1 MKFGTKLLT
10 GLIGACFAAP
20 VLAQSNV
27 TIYGIAD
34 AGVQVSR
41 FGNGTQTNLASGI
54 ADGSRLGFKGVEDL
68 GGGYRTIF
76 NLEMRIELDTGASGT
91 GYLATPSGNVPL
103 TDGLPAS
110 VAAKLGPT
118 ILGQKINSNNA
129 IFDRQAYV
137 GLVTPVGAFL
147 LGRQYTPGY
156 EVAVKI
162 DTFDAGTGG
171 TLLTSLFP
179 GTGGFLTPGAAAR
192 ANQAL
197 QYRLQLPNGIGAA
210 AMYGLNTSGATTGS
224 LGLSKRFWGADM
236 TYKANGFDVGVAYNT
251 ETDQNGNKSL
261 TTTTVGGSYAL
272 GDAKLF
278 AGYHRMKNDNPALVP
293 LLTSVIG
300 ATLAGIVGDNAKIN
314 ADVYTLGMQYRIGE
328 GRIMGVVGFNND
340 KKASNSDA
348 ALYALGYDY
357 DLSKRTD
364 LYVVLSRV
372 TNKNASQRTPGGAGY
387 YSGFSSDPGQS
398 ANALQVGMRHKF

>member
-1 MKFGTKLLT
+1 MKVKLLA
-10 GLIGACFAAP
+10 GLIGACFGAP

-34 AGVQVSR
+34 AGIQVSR
-41 FGNGTQTNLASGI
+41 FGNGTLTNVASGI

-76 NLEMRIELDTGASGT
+76 NLEMRIELDTGASGA
-91 GYLATPSGNVPL
+91 GYVATPAGNVPL
-103 TDGLPAS
+103 TDGLPAA

-129 IFDRQAYV
+129 LFDRQAYV
-137 GLVTPVGAFL
+137 GLVTPVGSFL

-156 EVAVKI
+156 EVLAKI

-171 TLLTSLFP
+171 TVLTSLNT

-197 QYRLQLPNGIGAA
+197 QYRFQSPSGIGAA
-210 AMYGLNTSGATTGS
+210 AMVGLNTGGATTGS
-224 LGLSKRFWGADM
+224 LGLSKRFWGANL
-236 TYKANGFDVGVAYNT
+236 TYKANGFDVGVGHNT

-261 TTTTVGGSYAL
+261 TTTTLGGSYAM

-293 LLTSVIG
+293 LLIPVIG
-300 ATLAGIVGDNAKIN
+300 AANAGIVGDNAKIN
-314 ADVYTLGMQYRIGE
+314 ADVYTVGMQYRIGA
-328 GRIMGVVGFNND
+328 GRIMGVLGLNND

-348 ALYALGYDY
+348 TLYAVGYDH

-364 LYVVLSRV
+364 VYVTLAHVA
-372 TNKNASQRTPGGAGY
+372 NKNGSQRTPGGAGY
-387 YSGFSSDPGQS
+387 YSGFSSAPGQG
-398 ANALQVGMRHKF
+398 ATALQWGMRHKF